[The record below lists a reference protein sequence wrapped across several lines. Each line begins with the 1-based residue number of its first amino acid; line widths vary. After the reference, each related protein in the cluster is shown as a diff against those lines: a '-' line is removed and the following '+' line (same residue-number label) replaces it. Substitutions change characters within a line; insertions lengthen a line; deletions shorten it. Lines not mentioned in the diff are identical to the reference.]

1 MPEDLPTPDKSIK
14 QIEHERKNQLKK
26 KIKRKDDFYDEEIIS
41 SPGYALF
48 IVLSRHGLCRRL
60 PGQSRSMKF
69 HYTDCRTIKHPE
81 NFVPIDS
88 RDEALAE
95 VHVPF
100 GVCKP

>member
-26 KIKRKDDFYDEEIIS
+26 KIKERMNPMMKKLT
-41 SPGYALF
+41 LF
-48 IVLSRHGLCRRL
+48 LAMICVLSSAGTAFAADYLGN
-60 PGQSRSMKF
+60 PRSMKF
-69 HYTDCRTIKHPE
+69 HYTTCRTIKHPE
-81 NFVPIDS
+81 NFVPIES

-95 VHVPF
+95 GYVPC